1 MHVPDG
7 YLSPATAIVSYAA
20 AAPALAYGLKKVKED
35 FQEEN
40 LALLSTVTAL
50 SFMAMMLNIPI
61 PGGTSGHAIGTAV
74 IAILFNPYFAAV
86 AIGLVLIIQALL
98 FGDGGVT
105 ALGLNIF
112 AMGITASFVGY
123 YAYHLTKKFLNEK
136 IALFFSGWLSIVC
149 ASVVI
154 AVVLGIQPLIA
165 SDPSGKPL
173 YFPFDLKVTIPAIVF
188 SHMVYFGVAEGIY
201 TLLVISFVNKYYFKN
216 ENSA

>member
-7 YLSPATAIVSYAA
+7 YLSPATAIISYAA
-20 AAPALAYGLKKVKED
+20 AAPVFAYSLKKVKED
-35 FQEEN
+35 FREDN

-74 IAILFNPYFAAV
+74 IAILFNPYFATVAV
-86 AIGLVLIIQALL
+86 GLVLIIQALL

-112 AMGITASFVGY
+112 AMSVTASFVGY
-123 YAYHLTKKFLNEK
+123 YSYALVKKFINEK
-136 IALFFSGWLSIVC
+136 IALFFSGWFSIVC
-149 ASVVI
+149 ASVII

-165 SDPSGKPL
+165 HDAAGKPL
-173 YFPFDLKVTIPAIVF
+173 YFPFDLSVTVPVIVS
-188 SHMVYFGVAEGIY
+188 SHMLYFGIAEGIY
-201 TLLVISFVNKYYFKN
+201 TMLVISFVNKYRLKN
-216 ENSA
+216 DYED